1 MLNLNDKPVP
11 AIIDVDDSAAPSK
24 GEAATRSPSQ
34 MRPQQEFQPTASG
47 AQSDNTASASHNAK
61 PNLRLDPVNHPT
73 ENPIPKISDDL
84 ISGLEGIGNAVD
96 DMDELGIKGKITSDA
111 KSAKKKVE

>member
-11 AIIDVDDSAAPSK
+11 AIIDVDESEAPSK
-24 GEAATRSPSQ
+24 GEAATKSPSQ
-34 MRPQQEFQPTASG
+34 VRPQPELQPNTSG
-47 AQSDNTASASHNAK
+47 AQSDNTASASRAAK

-73 ENPIPKISDDL
+73 ENPIPQISDDL
-84 ISGLEGIGNAVD
+84 ISGLEGIGNTVD